1 MLAMR
6 PQHSLGRHAVE
17 ALLVL
22 AEAAQVAALCH
33 GQVFLVPLQ
42 AEEANGR
49 SLPALPQARDVSALA
64 ARSGAKAVPARSLL
78 AVADRRRILLM
89 AVQRRPAGDKAV
101 RNAANATV
109 LRALPLAEEVLSMAW
124 VADALF
130 LGTPAAYLRQ
140 SLRERDKAAPPQLL
154 FSLPPDAKAP
164 ALVRVLAPAEVLLLL
179 DEVGVVVSSAGVPAG
194 GSLLLRQ
201 VPDAIAFSAPYVC
214 AAARGSLDVYHRHS
228 GRLVQ
233 ALAFPDAGLTPCHLA
248 DDSSSGLLALAT
260 SSSVPIEEQLKEL
273 LKAGQYEDALAVA
286 ASDDVSVERDEE
298 AVRLLVSTVHAEAGF
313 LCLQDL
319 KFDIAVDY
327 FLQSQKL
334 QPTELFHYFPRVTK
348 PWQNQV
354 ARRRYWGL
362 HAPPQAIDELIKDRV
377 SQVAAEALGAY
388 HSSVTDIELK
398 AKAAFARYFA
408 TMRTRS
414 LAVEMQEGVDT
425 LLFHLYLEMNATQEL
440 ESLASS
446 TNACRLVDVED
457 DLLARGHVR
466 TLALL
471 LESLG
476 NLERALEVWAALFR
490 GKDAEGADGP
500 SLSCSARDAA
510 RVLRRLSDT
519 DLVLDH
525 LKWLLEVDSMQ
536 ALSVLTSSDS
546 EKVIPPGRVLSL
558 LGSNHLIVKCRY
570 LTWAVLDCASQDIS
584 LHTELALALADLA
597 KAPTQQQQVQ
607 HASVG
612 RESNEQSEPD
622 ATGKG
627 DWRELLTL
635 NQFLRTSEL
644 YDANVILQH
653 IQSSDL
659 WEEQV
664 ILLEKLGRHSAAL
677 RVLALKLHAYKTAE
691 QYCTSLRRPALF
703 VELLDMY
710 LRPGEGQTPL
720 LGPAVQLLQ
729 CHSACLDPLLIL
741 QELHD
746 SLDLRSCVDLLA
758 HVLCERVHRHR
769 QGQIERQ
776 LARGLNLCARVA
788 AVKAEARSVLV
799 NDERGCWVCHARIG
813 TKLFAAY
820 PNDVLVCY
828 PCLRQTGPHVCPISG
843 QDFRSEPARRR
854 QLLSPGCLA
863 IRVKWGPVGM
873 RSLRPSKALL
883 FPSLYLVEGA
893 YERERGLLSTRICF
907 ALSPVDSISG
917 LVYLPFS
924 MDSETHWGCTR
935 QAAQVGERKDFWGVG
950 GGYSK
955 FLCWKVEDRQ
965 GGFLSRARAEILRH
979 GHAVPTRK
987 RRPITLTL
995 RTCTPPLN

>member
-1 MLAMR
+1 MPRAPPPAALRLAPVAAPAAPAAAR
-6 PQHSLGRHAVE
+6 ILCIAVAASAAPPGLALVLAGASDGSVLHYLCATTAAGSDDEQPLRSASAVGNGHSDGDDNGHTLPPQQALPRLVAQHSLGRHAVE

-49 SLPALPQARDVSALA
+49 SLPALPQARDASALA
-64 ARSGAKAVPARSLL
+64 ARSGAKVVPARSLL
-78 AVADRRRILLM
+78 AVADRRRILLI
-89 AVQRRPAGDKAV
+89 AVQRGPAGDKAV
-101 RNAANATV
+101 RNDANATV
-109 LRALPLAEEVLSMAW
+109 LRALPLVEEVLSMAW

-130 LGTPAAYLRQ
+130 LGTPAAYLRL

-248 DDSSSGLLALAT
+248 DDASSGLLALAT
-260 SSSVPIEEQLKEL
+260 SSSVWCASQVPIEEQLKEL
-273 LKAGQYEDALAVA
+273 VKGGQYDDALAVA
-286 ASDDVSVERDEE
+286 ASDDVSGERDEE
-298 AVRLLVSTVHAEAGF
+298 AIRLLVSTVHAEAGF

-319 KFDIAVDY
+319 KFDMAVDH
-327 FLQSQKL
+327 FLQSQEL
-334 QPTELFHYFPRVTK
+334 QPTELFHYFPQVTK
-348 PWQNQV
+348 PWQHQV

-362 HAPPQAIDELIKDRV
+362 HAPPQAIDELIKDRE

-388 HSSVTDIELK
+388 HSSVSDVELK

-408 TMRTRS
+408 TVRTRS
-414 LAVEMQEGVDT
+414 LAVEIQEGVDT

-440 ESLASS
+440 ERLASS
-446 TNACRLVDVED
+446 TNACQLVEVED

-471 LESLG
+471 LESSG

-510 RVLRRLSDT
+510 RVLRRLSNT

-525 LKWLLEVDSMQ
+525 LKWLMEVDSMQ

-546 EKVIPPGRVLSL
+546 EKVIPPRRVLSL
-558 LGSNHLIVKCRY
+558 LGGNHLIVKCRY
-570 LTWAVLDCASQDIS
+570 LTWAVLDCASQDDS

-597 KAPTQQQQVQ
+597 KAPTQQQQLQ

-622 ATGKG
+622 LTGRS

-635 NQFLRTSEL
+635 DQFLRTSEL
-644 YDANVILQH
+644 YDPNVILQH
-653 IQSSDL
+653 IQTSDL

-664 ILLEKLGRHSAAL
+664 ILLEKLGKHSAAL
-677 RVLALKLHAYKTAE
+677 RVLAL
-691 QYCTSLRRPALF
+691 
-703 VELLDMY
+703 LLDMY

-720 LGPAVQLLQ
+720 LGPAVQLLH
-729 CHSACLDPLLIL
+729 CHSASLDPLLIL

-843 QDFRSEPARRR
+843 QDFRSEP
-854 QLLSPGCLA
+854 G
-863 IRVKWGPVGM
+863 
-873 RSLRPSKALL
+873 
-883 FPSLYLVEGA
+883 
-893 YERERGLLSTRICF
+893 
-907 ALSPVDSISG
+907 
-917 LVYLPFS
+917 
-924 MDSETHWGCTR
+924 
-935 QAAQVGERKDFWGVG
+935 
-950 GGYSK
+950 
-955 FLCWKVEDRQ
+955 
-965 GGFLSRARAEILRH
+965 
-979 GHAVPTRK
+979 
-987 RRPITLTL
+987 
-995 RTCTPPLN
+995 